1 MSVQSTW
8 INTIEGPEEIGEACV
23 ISYAGFQQAD
33 VPDHL
38 EFKTCVQGHETKV
51 CVVTEELVDALVE
64 WGFVKRV

>member
-8 INTIEGPEEIGEACV
+8 INTIEGPAEMDQACV
-23 ISYAGFQQAD
+23 ISYAGFAQAD

-38 EFKTCVQGHETKV
+38 EFKQDNQTKV